1 MLSNVKGLELDQ
13 EHLEAKQLAS
23 LLSIS
28 LREAASEV
36 LLGLPLGHA
45 SYQILTEATYQKR

>member
-13 EHLEAKQLAS
+13 EHLKVNYSTS

-28 LREAASEV
+28 LREAASKV
-36 LLGLPLGHA
+36 A
-45 SYQILTEATYQKR
+45 SRAPSKFSDTN